1 MVTPWSRPH
10 ASWRHC
16 SSRASKEFPFAL
28 AEGARWRTQSGMND
42 SRTNLALLDI
52 AGDIDSM
59 VHAELCDADDPFRL
73 HSARI
78 YVLNNSGDV
87 ELLGEAESPYDAM
100 IAFARPAD
108 AVAGVVVVT
117 GWVAPVDE
125 NAQTQCRPSQHPQA
139 ERIRLTVAVGDDGIG
154 TVMRRKSLPDVA
166 MAMDER
172 GVGDLP
178 EALEAWWSLT

>member
-1 MVTPWSRPH
+1 M
-10 ASWRHC
+10 
-16 SSRASKEFPFAL
+16 K
-28 AEGARWRTQSGMND
+28 D

-52 AGDIDSM
+52 AGDIDAM
-59 VHAELCDADDPFRL
+59 VHAELRGSDDPFRL
-73 HSARI
+73 HNARL
-78 YVLNNSGDV
+78 YTLDCLGDV

-100 IAFARPAD
+100 IEFAPPAD

-125 NAQTQCRPSQHPQA
+125 NEQTQCRPSEHPLA

-166 MAMDER
+166 MAMDDR

-178 EALEAWWSLT
+178 EALEAWWSLTQ

>member
-1 MVTPWSRPH
+1 
-10 ASWRHC
+10 
-16 SSRASKEFPFAL
+16 
-28 AEGARWRTQSGMND
+28 MNH

-52 AGDIDSM
+52 AGDIDAM
-59 VHAELCDADDPFRL
+59 VHAELRGSDDPFRL
-73 HSARI
+73 HNARL
-78 YVLNNSGDV
+78 YVLDGSGDI
-87 ELLGEAESPYDAM
+87 ELLGTAESPYDAM
-100 IAFARPAD
+100 IEFAPPAD

-125 NAQTQCRPSQHPQA
+125 NAQTQCRPSEHPQA

-166 MAMDER
+166 MAMDDR

-178 EALEAWWSLT
+178 EALEAWWSLTQ